1 MFRTGETCP
10 VGLVSFLN
18 TKTISRVSAKY
29 ENDLKE
35 MSKASVHHKL
45 WNLVSLLLLDNIPE
59 AIVSKE
65 TPKAQLNLADFLYQT
80 NIRGEICWQ
89 SF

>member
-1 MFRTGETCP
+1 
-10 VGLVSFLN
+10 
-18 TKTISRVSAKY
+18 
-29 ENDLKE
+29 

-65 TPKAQLNLADFLYQT
+65 TTDAQLNLADFPYQK
-80 NIRGEICWQ
+80 NIRGEQNWQ
-89 SF
+89 NF